1 MIVELHHSF
10 EQLTELLN
18 QLQSK
23 LLKKKPVHWLPL
35 NSQEEAYSDSLQ
47 VLTGLLSDLW
57 YQGNQDGRETRS
69 RHGIVLADNDLT
81 ELIKLINQ
89 QKDHFRNAVK
99 RTRTALTQTE
109 WVEEY
114 GKLGQSNLRNAMH
127 YSGLTRVHLR
137 QCYRHIPILEE
148 HPQTIGFS
156 WYVSGRSIRKMTV
169 DAAKQALIALGE
181 DKPHIK
187 LQLQKLQQL
196 PAYADLAQM
205 QSLAPVVRA
214 NIVFEKSRKAMNTA
228 LPIFIPDIGKGLPKF
243 NKIDLTPPETRSR
256 KVRAD
261 LKVDPDPFL
270 PSIRAHLYK

>member
-99 RTRTALTQTE
+99 RTRTELTQTE